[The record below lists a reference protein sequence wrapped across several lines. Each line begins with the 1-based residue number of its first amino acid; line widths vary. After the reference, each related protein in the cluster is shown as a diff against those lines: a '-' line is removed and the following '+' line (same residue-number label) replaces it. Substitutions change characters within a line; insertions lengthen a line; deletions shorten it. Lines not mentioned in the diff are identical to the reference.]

1 MLNYFNISGLPN
13 AYLGIKCKFL
23 TKKNSTYKMKNLLS
37 FLAVATFVVALS
49 SCGSK
54 PAETTET
61 MVDSTAAAV
70 EETVATVDSAAT
82 AVVDSAAAMVD
93 STAAAH

>member
-13 AYLGIKCKFL
+13 AYSGIKCKFL

-61 MVDSTAAAV
+61 AVDSTTVV
-70 EETVATVDSAAT
+70 EETVATVDSAA
-82 AVVDSAAAMVD
+82 AVVDSAAAVVD
-93 STAAAH
+93 SAAAAH

>member
-1 MLNYFNISGLPN
+1 MLKYFNISGLPN

-70 EETVATVDSAAT
+70 VEEAA
-82 AVVDSAAAMVD
+82 AVVDSAAAVVD
-93 STAAAH
+93 SAAAVVDSAAAAH

>member
-1 MLNYFNISGLPN
+1 MLKYFNISGLPN

-61 MVDSTAAAV
+61 MVDSTAAVV
-70 EETVATVDSAAT
+70 EEAA
-82 AVVDSAAAMVD
+82 AVVDSAAAVVD
-93 STAAAH
+93 SAAAVVDSAAAAH

>member
-1 MLNYFNISGLPN
+1 MLKYFNIIGLPN

-23 TKKNSTYKMKNLLS
+23 TKKTQFNKMKNLLS

-61 MVDSTAAAV
+61 MVDSTAAVV
-70 EETVATVDSAAT
+70 EETPTVDSTAT
-82 AVVDSAAAMVD
+82 AVVDSAAATVD
-93 STAAAH
+93 SAATH